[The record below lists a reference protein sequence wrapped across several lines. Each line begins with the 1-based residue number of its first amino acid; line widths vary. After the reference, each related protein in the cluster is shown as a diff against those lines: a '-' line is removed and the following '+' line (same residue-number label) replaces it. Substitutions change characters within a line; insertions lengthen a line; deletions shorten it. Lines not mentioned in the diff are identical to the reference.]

1 MRPALSV
8 ILFTVLSGAGLGLF
22 ALLAL
27 VQVAGSASAL
37 APTMHLAGGMLALV
51 LVAAGLLS
59 STLHLANPKNAWRA
73 VTRVR
78 TSWLSREGVLAL
90 LFFPVALGYLAAV
103 YLGLPRAWQTA
114 LGLAGVLLA
123 WATLFST
130 GMIYACLKTIPQ
142 WNDRLVPA
150 AYLANGHLSG
160 ALVLLALAAADQKAT
175 SAYVALV
182 LIALAVTAAIKGAY
196 YRKFRPAGAGAH
208 SLSGAIGMTAAQA
221 KLLDAGHTHG
231 TFLTHEFVFKV
242 GRERAAQLRLLFF
255 VLSLLLPATVLGL
268 GARNPSALGTTAL
281 LCMAGLLVERWLF
294 FAEAQHVVRLFHGQQ
309 TV

>member
-1 MRPALSV
+1 
-8 ILFTVLSGAGLGLF
+8 
-22 ALLAL
+22 
-27 VQVAGSASAL
+27 
-37 APTMHLAGGMLALV
+37 
-51 LVAAGLLS
+51 
-59 STLHLANPKNAWRA
+59 
-73 VTRVR
+73 VR

-103 YLGLPRAWQTA
+103 YVGLPRSWQAA

-142 WNDRLVPA
+142 WHDRLVPA

-160 ALVLLALAAADQKAT
+160 ALLLLALAALDRKALA
-175 SAYVALV
+175 AYVALV
-182 LIALAVTAAIKGAY
+182 LIFLAATAAIKGTY
-196 YRKFRPAGAGAH
+196 YRKFGSSRAGAH
-208 SLSGAIGMTAAQA
+208 ALPNAIGMTAARA

-231 TFLTHEFVFKV
+231 TFLTHEFVFRF
-242 GRERAAQLRLLFF
+242 GREQATLLRGLFF
-255 VLSLLLPATVLGL
+255 ALSLLLPTVVVGVGVRDPLLLGL
-268 GARNPSALGTTAL
+268 TAL
-281 LCMAGLLVERWLF
+281 ACLAGLMVERWLF

>member
-1 MRPALSV
+1 MRPAVSV

-27 VQVAGSASAL
+27 IQL
-37 APTMHLAGGMLALV
+37 AAADSPLSPAVHLAGGLLALV

-59 STLHLANPKNAWRA
+59 STFHLANPKNAWRA

-90 LFFPVALGYLAAV
+90 LFFPVALSYLAAG
-103 YLGLPRAWQTA
+103 YLSWPAAWQAA
-114 LGLAGVLLA
+114 LGIAGVLLA

-160 ALVLLALAAADQKAT
+160 ALLLLSLAALDHKEPPV
-175 SAYVALV
+175 YVGLV
-182 LIALAVTAAIKGAY
+182 LIFLAATALVKGSY
-196 YRKFRPAGAGAH
+196 YRKFGSARRGAH
-208 SLSGAIGMTAAQA
+208 ALPHAIGMTAARA

-231 TFLTHEFVFKV
+231 TFLTHEFVFRL
-242 GRERAAQLRLLFF
+242 GREQAALLRGLFF
-255 VLSLLLPATVLGL
+255 ALSLLLPTVVV
-268 GARNPSALGTTAL
+268 GAGVRDPALLALTAL
-281 LCMAGLLVERWLF
+281 TCLAGLIVERWLF
-294 FAEAQHVVRLFHGQQ
+294 FAEAQHVVRLYHGQQ